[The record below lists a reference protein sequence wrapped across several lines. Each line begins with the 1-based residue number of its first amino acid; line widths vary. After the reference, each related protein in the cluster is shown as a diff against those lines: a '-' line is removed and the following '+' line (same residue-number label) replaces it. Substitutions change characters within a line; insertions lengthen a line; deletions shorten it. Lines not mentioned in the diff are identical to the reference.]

1 MKEEELAWSHVTTR
15 SNMMQQDGL
24 AGLKAKYRPGVEPE
38 VDEVDQA
45 SAWFGAVLSVADEV
59 LASGDDDIGSAADF
73 GQVEFEIDTLHQASH
88 RANRYAQQSKQFL
101 DGIFS
106 SLASDLRAREGTS
119 TFPPTDSD
127 TPDTVTVL
135 ATATGTG
142 SARAD
147 PMSVLRALASADS
160 QNPSAD
166 ALSRVQTMGAPRQA
180 TAATPRR
187 SAPRRS
193 IYGRGTPAA
202 R

>member
-1 MKEEELAWSHVTTR
+1 MKDEERAWSSVTNRTNVVHEE
-15 SNMMQQDGL
+15 SI
-24 AGLKAKYRPGVEPE
+24 AALKQRPGGEPE
-38 VDEVDQA
+38 VDGLDQA
-45 SAWFGAVLSVADEV
+45 SAWFQAALRVADDV
-59 LASGDDDIGSAADF
+59 LASGDDDIGSSADF
-73 GQVEFEIDTLHQASH
+73 TQVEFEIDTLHQASH
-88 RANRYAQQSKQFL
+88 RANRYAQQSKEFL

-106 SLASDLRAREGTS
+106 SLTADLRAHEGTS
-119 TFPPTDSD
+119 TLPPTDSD

-135 ATATGTG
+135 ATATGVG
-142 SARAD
+142 SARPD
-147 PMSVLRALASADS
+147 PMNVLRALASVDAK
-160 QNPSAD
+160 NPSSE